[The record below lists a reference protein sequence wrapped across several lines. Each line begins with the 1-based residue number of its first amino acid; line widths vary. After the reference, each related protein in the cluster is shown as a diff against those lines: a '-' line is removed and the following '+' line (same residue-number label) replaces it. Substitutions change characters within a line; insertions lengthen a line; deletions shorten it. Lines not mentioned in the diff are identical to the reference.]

1 MNVQAASSSCK
12 LNRNPRLPSEVSIA
26 IRDIIGKQSE
36 LMIEFVDCIII
47 KLQRLSYQDMQF

>member
-36 LMIEFVDCIII
+36 LMIEFVD
-47 KLQRLSYQDMQF
+47 